1 MGGGFFIFNYV
12 LSVCGYAQVNAGAC
26 RGQRHWPHPWSSLM
40 GTFCKCCRISFLLSR
55 FSFLSLGWE
64 FLHYWFSLLVFGL
77 FRFLFLSDSILI
89 GCRFLRIY
97 LFLLGYSKCRY
108 VVVHNSLLLYFVLV
122 DLSFIYGF
130 IYLRFLS

>member
-1 MGGGFFIFNYV
+1 MWICTGE
-12 LSVCGYAQVNAGAC
+12 C
-26 RGQRHWPHPWSSLM
+26 RCLQRPEALAPPLEVELQTVVSSLM
-40 GTFCKCCRISFLLSR
+40 GAFCKCCRISFLLSR

-130 IYLRFLS
+130 IYLHFLS